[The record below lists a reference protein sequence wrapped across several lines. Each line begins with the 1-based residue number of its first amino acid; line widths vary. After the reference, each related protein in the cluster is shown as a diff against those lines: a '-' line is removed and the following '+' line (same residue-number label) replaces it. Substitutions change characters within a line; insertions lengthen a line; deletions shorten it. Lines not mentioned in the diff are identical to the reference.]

1 MADLAMSLRM
11 QRAFGCAVLVFAG
24 AAFAARINPPGPS
37 IRGTV
42 IEVEETTCPA
52 CRQVGV
58 TAVLRL
64 ENDRKLTVLIAPK
77 SYFELCDFRL
87 RQGDVIDV
95 AGERVRRDGV
105 EVLVAYTLKR
115 GNESLTLRDADGRP
129 MWESRRC
136 ARCGY

>member
-1 MADLAMSLRM
+1 MADLAMCPRM
-11 QRAFGCAVLVFAG
+11 RRAFGCAALLLAG

-42 IEVEETTCPA
+42 IEVEETACPA

-64 ENDRKLTVLIAPK
+64 ENDRKLTVQIAPI
-77 SYFELCDFRL
+77 SYFELCGFRL
-87 RQGDVIDV
+87 RPGDVIDV
-95 AGERVRRDGV
+95 AGERVRRGGA

-115 GNESLTLRDADGRP
+115 GNESLTLRDAEGRP